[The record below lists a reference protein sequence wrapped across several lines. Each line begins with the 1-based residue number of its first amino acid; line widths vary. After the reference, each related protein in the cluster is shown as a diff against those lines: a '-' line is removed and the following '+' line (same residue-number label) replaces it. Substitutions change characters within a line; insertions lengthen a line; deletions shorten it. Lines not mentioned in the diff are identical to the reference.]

1 MTGGLPTLKMGRPES
16 RAINRRYQ
24 LMIGQTL
31 SHYRVV
37 EKLGGGG
44 MGVVYKAEDTRLRR
58 FVALKFL
65 PDDVAKDPQALSR
78 FRREA
83 QAASALNHPNICTI
97 YDIGEESGQAF
108 IAMEYLEGSTLKHLI
123 EGRPL
128 KTSQLLDLG
137 IQIADALDAAHTGGI
152 VHRDI
157 KPANIFVTQRGQAK
171 VLDFGLAKLTPQSG
185 QPVDAS
191 AATIGASNVISADQL
206 TSPGTAMGTI
216 GYMSPEQA
224 RGEPLDARTDL
235 FSFGVVLYEMST
247 GQQPFS
253 GATSAVIFEAILN
266 KTPLSPAQL
275 NPGLPV
281 QMGAILGK
289 ALEKDRDLRCQSA
302 AELRADLK
310 RLKRDSDSSRAGASG
325 VVAVVPSEVNSKE
338 KKSGS
343 DSETAPKRGRLFPI
357 FVACGFLLTLAI
369 GLFLGKRIWESS
381 AVSAPLYHEITFRR
395 GEIRSARFAP
405 DGQTILYSAAWQG
418 NPVETFSARQGMVE
432 SRSLGLG
439 RAELLAISSK
449 GEMALSL
456 GSHPVGT
463 WINVGTLARAPLAG
477 GAPRPVLENIEWADW
492 SPDGSNLAVV
502 RNVAGRDRLEYPVGK
517 ILYETSGGWIS
528 YPRVS
533 PKGDFVAFMDHPN
546 QGDDG
551 GSVAIVDLS
560 GKKTELTRQW
570 YGTQGLA
577 WLPDGKEIWFTAS
590 ELGLFH
596 YITAV
601 NLSGKQRLVTRV
613 PGSLVMFDIWRDGRV
628 LLARA
633 DRRREVMA
641 LSEGAPKER
650 DLSWLDYS
658 YPADLSADGKTLLFD
673 EEGIGGGVQYGDV
686 QDLTYAVYIRATD
699 GTPAIRLGEGG
710 ATALSPDQKWVITAT
725 PTSPEQLR
733 LLPTGAGDTQ
743 SLTNDSINH
752 QWVRWFPDGKRFV
765 FGGNEPSHGV
775 RLYAQD
781 TSGGKPQAI
790 SPEGV
795 DAQAFAVSPDGLSVV
810 GIGPDQ
816 KGYIF
821 SPSGADPKLVN
832 GMEPGDIPINWSQDS
847 HSIYLY
853 RSGEVPAKVY
863 RLDLATGKRV
873 VWKEIAPLDPT
884 GVSTI
889 GPILI
894 TPDGKTYVYGFHRTL
909 GDLYLVEGLK

>member
-1 MTGGLPTLKMGRPES
+1 
-16 RAINRRYQ
+16 
-24 LMIGQTL
+24 MIGQTI
-31 SHYRVV
+31 SHYRIV

-44 MGVVYKAEDTRLRR
+44 MGVVYKAEDTRLHR

-65 PDDVAKDPQALSR
+65 PDDVARDPQALSR
-78 FRREA
+78 FQREA

-97 YDIGEESGQAF
+97 YDIGQENGLAF
-108 IAMEYLEGSTLKHLI
+108 IAMEYLDGTTLKHMV

-128 KTSQLLDLG
+128 KTAQLLELG
-137 IQIADALDAAHTGGI
+137 IQISDALDAAHSGGI

-171 VLDFGLAKLTPQSG
+171 ILDFGLAKLTPQGSHA
-185 QPVDAS
+185 VDGS
-191 AATIGASNVISADQL
+191 AATVGTPTAVSPDQL
-206 TSPGTAMGTI
+206 TTPGTAMGTI

-224 RGEPLDARTDL
+224 RGEALDQRTDL
-235 FSFGVVLYEMST
+235 FSFGVVLYEMAT
-247 GQQPFS
+247 GKQPFS
-253 GATSAVIFEAILN
+253 GATSAIIFEAILN
-266 KTPLSPAQL
+266 KIPPPPIHL
-275 NPGLPV
+275 NPGLPP
-281 QMGAILGK
+281 QIEIILNK
-289 ALEKDRDLRCQSA
+289 ALEKDRELRCQSA
-302 AELRADLK
+302 AEIRADLK
-310 RLKRDSDSSRAGASG
+310 RLKRDTDSSRAGASG
-325 VVAVVPSEVNSKE
+325 AAAVVETSGAKEAPVTAPESKR
-338 KKSGS
+338 KSG
-343 DSETAPKRGRLFPI
+343 RLLPVLI
-357 FVACGFLLTLAI
+357 SCVFLIALAI
-369 GLFLGKRIWESS
+369 GLVLGKHLWGSS
-381 AVSAPLYHEITFRR
+381 AASAPLYHEITFRR

-439 RAELLAISSK
+439 RAELLAISST

-477 GAPRPVLENIEWADW
+477 GAPRPVLEDVEWADW
-492 SPDGSNLAVV
+492 ASDGNSLAVV
-502 RNVAGRDRLEYPVGK
+502 RNVGGRDRLEFPIGK
-517 ILYETSGGWIS
+517 VLYETSGGWIS

-533 PKGDFVAFMDHPN
+533 PKGDLVAFMDHPN

-551 GSVAIVDLS
+551 GSIAVVDVS
-560 GKKTELTRQW
+560 GHKTELTREW

-577 WLPDGKEIWFTAS
+577 WSPDGREVWFTAS

-601 NLSGKQRLVTRV
+601 TLSGKQRLVTRV

-641 LSEGAPKER
+641 LSDGATKER

-686 QDLTYAVYIRATD
+686 QDLTYAVYIRSTD

-710 ATALSPDQKWVITAT
+710 AAALSPDQKWVIIAT
-725 PTSPEQLR
+725 PSSPQQLR
-733 LLPTGAGDTQ
+733 LLPTGAGETQ

-752 QWVRWFPDGKRFV
+752 QWARWFPDGKRFV
-765 FGGNEPSHGV
+765 FSGNESGKGV
-775 RLYAQD
+775 RLYTQD
-781 TSGGKPQAI
+781 VSGGKPKPI

-795 DAQAFAVSPDGLSVV
+795 DAQAFAISPDGQSVV

-816 KGYIF
+816 KGYF
-821 SPSGADPKLVN
+821 YPASGGDPRIVN
-832 GMEPGDIPINWSQDS
+832 GMEPGDIPINWSQDAR
-847 HSIYLY
+847 SIYLY
-853 RSGEVPAKVY
+853 RTGEVPAKVY
-863 RLDLATGKRV
+863 RLELATGKKT
-873 VWKEIAPLDPT
+873 VWKQIAPLDPT

-889 GPILI
+889 GPILM

>member
-1 MTGGLPTLKMGRPES
+1 
-16 RAINRRYQ
+16 
-24 LMIGQTL
+24 MIGQTI
-31 SHYRVV
+31 SHYRIV

-44 MGVVYKAEDTRLRR
+44 MGVVYKAEDTRLHR

-65 PDDVAKDPQALSR
+65 PDDVARDPQALSR
-78 FRREA
+78 FQREA

-97 YDIGEESGQAF
+97 YDIGQENGQAF
-108 IAMEYLEGSTLKHLI
+108 IAMEYLDGTTLKHMI

-128 KTSQLLDLG
+128 KTAQLLELG
-137 IQIADALDAAHTGGI
+137 IQISDALDAAHSGGI
-152 VHRDI
+152 VHRDV

-171 VLDFGLAKLTPQSG
+171 VLDFGLAKLTPQANHI
-185 QPVDAS
+185 VDGS
-191 AATIGASNVISADQL
+191 VATLGAPTAVSPDQL
-206 TSPGTAMGTI
+206 TTPGTAMGTI

-224 RGEPLDARTDL
+224 RGEALDQRTDL
-235 FSFGVVLYEMST
+235 FSFGVVLYEMAT
-247 GQQPFS
+247 GKQPFS

-266 KTPLSPAQL
+266 KMPPPPIQL
-275 NPGLPV
+275 NPGLPP
-281 QMGAILGK
+281 QIEIILNK
-289 ALEKDRDLRCQSA
+289 ALEKDRELRCQSA
-302 AELRADLK
+302 AEIRADLK
-310 RLKRDSDSSRAGASG
+310 RLKRDTDSSRVGASG
-325 VVAVVPSEVNSKE
+325 AAAVVETSGAKE
-338 KKSGS
+338 APVTAPERKRKSG
-343 DSETAPKRGRLFPI
+343 RLLAVLI
-357 FVACGFLLTLAI
+357 SCGFLIALAI
-369 GLFLGKRIWESS
+369 GLVLGKHLWGSS
-381 AVSAPLYHEITFRR
+381 AASAPLYHEITFRR

-439 RAELLAISSK
+439 RAELLAISST

-477 GAPRPVLENIEWADW
+477 GAPRPVLEDVEWADW
-492 SPDGSNLAVV
+492 APDGNSLAVV
-502 RNVAGRDRLEYPVGK
+502 RNVGGRDRLEYPIGK
-517 ILYETSGGWIS
+517 VLYETSGGWIS

-533 PKGDFVAFMDHPN
+533 PKGDLVAFMDHPN

-551 GSVAIVDLS
+551 GSVAVVDVS
-560 GKKTELTRQW
+560 GHKSELTREW

-577 WLPDGKEIWFTAS
+577 WSPDGQEVWFTAS

-601 NLSGKQRLVTRV
+601 SLSGKQRLVTRV
-613 PGSLVMFDIWRDGRV
+613 PGSLEVFDIWRDGRV

-641 LSEGAPKER
+641 LYEGQTKER

-673 EEGIGGGVQYGDV
+673 EEGIGGGVQYGNA
-686 QDLTYAVYIRATD
+686 QELTYAVYIRNTD

-710 ATALSPDQKWVITAT
+710 ATALSPDQKWAIVQT
-725 PTSPEQLR
+725 PSSPEQLR
-733 LLPTGAGDTQ
+733 LLPTGAGETQ

-752 QWVRWFPDGKRFV
+752 QWARWFPDGKRFV
-765 FGGNEPSHGV
+765 FSGNEPGRGV
-775 RLYAQD
+775 RLYTQD
-781 TSGGKPQAI
+781 VSGGKPKAI

-795 DAQAFAVSPDGLSVV
+795 DAVAFAISPDGQLVV

-816 KGYIF
+816 KGYLF
-821 SPSGADPKLVN
+821 SSAGGDPRIVN
-832 GMEPGDIPINWSQDS
+832 GMEPGDIPINWSQDA

-863 RLDLATGKRV
+863 RLELATGKKT
-873 VWKEIAPLDPT
+873 VWKQIAPLDPT

-889 GPILI
+889 GPILM

>member
-1 MTGGLPTLKMGRPES
+1 L
-16 RAINRRYQ
+16 
-24 LMIGQTL
+24 IGQTI
-31 SHYRVV
+31 SHYRVLQ
-37 EKLGGGG
+37 KLGGGG
-44 MGVVYKAEDTRLRR
+44 MGVVYKAEDTRLHR

-78 FRREA
+78 FQREA

-97 YDIGEESGQAF
+97 YDIGTESGQAF
-108 IAMEYLEGSTLKHLI
+108 IAMEYLEGTTLKHLI

-128 KTSQLLDLG
+128 KTGQLLDLS
-137 IQIADALDAAHTGGI
+137 IQISDALESAHSGGI

-171 VLDFGLAKLTPQSG
+171 ILDFGLAKLTPQANHV
-185 QPVDAS
+185 VDGS
-191 AATIGASNVISADQL
+191 AATVGSPTAVSPDQL
-206 TSPGTAMGTI
+206 TTPGTAMGTI

-235 FSFGVVLYEMST
+235 FSFGVVLYEMAT
-247 GQQPFS
+247 GHQPFS

-266 KTPLSPAQL
+266 KTPAPPVQL
-275 NPGLPV
+275 NPGLPA
-281 QMGAILGK
+281 QIEIILSK
-289 ALEKDRDLRCQSA
+289 ALEKDRDMRCQSA
-302 AELRADLK
+302 AEIRADLK
-310 RLKRDSDSSRAGASG
+310 RLKRDTDSSRSAVSG
-325 VVAVVPSEVNSKE
+325 VVPLAPAPDARETRASAQPSAGKRNRLLPVFVSCGILLGLAV
-338 KKSGS
+338 
-343 DSETAPKRGRLFPI
+343 
-357 FVACGFLLTLAI
+357 GFLA
-369 GLFLGKRIWESS
+369 GRRVWEST
-381 AVSAPLYHEITFRR
+381 AIAAPLYHEITFRR

-439 RAELLAISSK
+439 RAELLAISST

-463 WINVGTLARAPLAG
+463 WINLGTLARAPLAG
-477 GAPRPVLENIEWADW
+477 GAPRPVLEDVEWADW
-492 SPDGSNLAVV
+492 APDGNSLAVV
-502 RNVAGRDRLEYPVGK
+502 RNVAGRDRLEYPIGK
-517 ILYETSGGWIS
+517 VLYETSGGWIS

-533 PKGDFVAFMDHPN
+533 PKGDRIAFMDHPN

-551 GSVAIVDLS
+551 GSIAVVDVS
-560 GKKTELTRQW
+560 GKKTELTREW

-577 WLPDGKEIWFTAS
+577 WSPDGNEVWFTAS

-601 NLSGKQRLVTRV
+601 TLSGKQRLVTRV
-613 PGSLVMFDIWRDGRV
+613 PGSLVIFDIWRDGRV

-633 DRRREVMA
+633 DRRREVM
-641 LSEGAPKER
+641 SMSDGAAKER

-673 EEGIGGGVQYGDV
+673 EEGIGGGVRYGDV
-686 QDLTYAVYIRATD
+686 QDLTYAVYVRNLD
-699 GTPAIRLGEGG
+699 GTPAIRLGEGS
-710 ATALSPDQKWVITAT
+710 ATALSPDQKWVIIAS
-725 PTSPEQLR
+725 PTSPQQLR
-733 LLPTGAGDTQ
+733 LLPTGAGETQ
-743 SLTNDSINH
+743 SLTSDSINH

-765 FGGNEPSHGV
+765 FAGNEPGRGV
-775 RLYAQD
+775 RLYTQD
-781 TSGGKPQAI
+781 ISGGKPAPI
-790 SPEGV
+790 SPEGI
-795 DAQAFAVSPDGLSVV
+795 DAQSFAVSPDGQSVV

-816 KGYIF
+816 KGYLF
-821 SPSGADPKLVN
+821 SASGGEPRIVN
-832 GMEPGDIPINWSQDS
+832 GMEPGDTPINWSQDGR
-847 HSIYLY
+847 SIYLY
-853 RSGEVPAKVY
+853 QTGEVPAKVY
-863 RLDLATGKRV
+863 RLELATGKKT
-873 VWKEIAPLDPT
+873 VWKQIAPLDPT

-894 TPDGKTYVYGFHRTL
+894 TPDGKSYVYGFHRTV

>member
-1 MTGGLPTLKMGRPES
+1 
-16 RAINRRYQ
+16 
-24 LMIGQTL
+24 MIGQTI
-31 SHYRVV
+31 SHYRIV

-44 MGVVYKAEDTRLRR
+44 MGVVYKAEDTRLHR

-65 PDDVAKDPQALSR
+65 PDNVSRDPQALSR
-78 FRREA
+78 FQREA

-97 YDIGEESGQAF
+97 YDVGQENGQAF
-108 IAMEYLEGSTLKHLI
+108 IAMEYLEGSTLKHMI
-123 EGRPL
+123 EGHPL
-128 KTSQLLDLG
+128 KTAQLLELG
-137 IQIADALDAAHTGGI
+137 IQISDALDSAHSGGI

-157 KPANIFVTQRGQAK
+157 KPANIFVTPRGQAK
-171 VLDFGLAKLTPQSG
+171 VLDFGLAKLTPPG
-185 QPVDAS
+185 NHLIDGS
-191 AATIGASNVISADQL
+191 AATLETPTAISPDQL
-206 TSPGTAMGTI
+206 TTPGTAMGTI

-224 RGEPLDARTDL
+224 RGETLDQRTDL
-235 FSFGVVLYEMST
+235 FSFGVVLYEMAT
-247 GQQPFS
+247 GKQPFS
-253 GATSAVIFEAILN
+253 GATSAVVFEAILN
-266 KTPLSPAQL
+266 KIPAPPMQL
-275 NPGLPV
+275 NPGLPA
-281 QMGAILGK
+281 QMEIILNK
-289 ALEKDRDLRCQSA
+289 ALEKDRELRCQSA

-310 RLKRDSDSSRAGASG
+310 RLKRDTDSFRAGIGGVAPAAGTSG
-325 VVAVVPSEVNSKE
+325 AKTIGTNEAPAIVSESRRR
-338 KKSGS
+338 S
-343 DSETAPKRGRLFPI
+343 GRLLPVLI
-357 FVACGFLLTLAI
+357 SCGFLVALAI
-369 GLFLGKRIWESS
+369 GLVAGKRLWGSS
-381 AVSAPLYHEITFRR
+381 AASAPLYHEITFRR

-439 RAELLAISSK
+439 RAELLAVSST

-477 GAPRPVLENIEWADW
+477 GAPRPVLEDVEWADW
-492 SPDGSNLAVV
+492 SPDGNSLAVV
-502 RNVAGRDRLEYPVGK
+502 RSVGGRDRIEYPIGK
-517 ILYETSGGWIS
+517 VLYETSGGWIS

-551 GSVAIVDLS
+551 GSVAIVDVS
-560 GKKTELTRQW
+560 GHKTELTREW

-577 WLPDGKEIWFTAS
+577 WSPDGQEVWFTAS

-613 PGSLVMFDIWRDGRV
+613 PGSLVVFDIWRDGRV

-641 LSEGAPKER
+641 LYAGQTKER

-673 EEGIGGGVQYGDV
+673 EEGIGGGVQYGNA
-686 QDLTYAVYIRATD
+686 QELTYAVYIRNTD

-710 ATALSPDQKWVITAT
+710 ATALSPDQKWAIVQT
-725 PTSPEQLR
+725 PSSPEQLR
-733 LLPTGAGDTQ
+733 LLPTGAGETQ

-752 QWVRWFPDGKRFV
+752 QWARWFPDGKRFV
-765 FGGNEPSHGV
+765 FSGNEPGKGV
-775 RLYAQD
+775 RLYMQD
-781 TSGGKPQAI
+781 VSGGKSKTI
-790 SPEGV
+790 SPEGI
-795 DAQAFAVSPDGLSVV
+795 DAQAFAISPDGQLIV
-810 GIGPDQ
+810 GIGSDQ
-816 KGYIF
+816 KGYLF
-821 SPSGADPKLVN
+821 SSTGADPRIVN
-832 GMEPGDIPINWSQDS
+832 GMEPGDIPINWSQDAR
-847 HSIYLY
+847 SIYLY
-853 RSGEVPAKVY
+853 RTGEVPAKVY
-863 RLDLATGKRV
+863 RLELATGKKT
-873 VWKEIAPLDPT
+873 VWKQIAPLDPT

-889 GPILI
+889 GPILM

>member
-1 MTGGLPTLKMGRPES
+1 
-16 RAINRRYQ
+16 
-24 LMIGQTL
+24 MIGRTV
-31 SHYRVV
+31 SHYRIV
-37 EKLGGGG
+37 EMLGGGG
-44 MGVVYKAEDTRLRR
+44 MGVVYKAEDTRLHR

-65 PDDVAKDPQALSR
+65 PEDVAKDAQALSR
-78 FRREA
+78 FQREA

-97 YDIGEESGQAF
+97 YDIGEQDGQAF
-108 IAMEYLEGSTLKHLI
+108 IAMEYLDGVTLKHKI

-128 KTSQLLDLG
+128 KIEQLLELG
-137 IQIADALDAAHTGGI
+137 IQIADALDAAHSGGI

-157 KPANIFVTQRGQAK
+157 KPANIFISQRGQAK
-171 VLDFGLAKLTPQSG
+171 ILDFGLAKLTPQGSRV
-185 QPVDAS
+185 VDAS
-191 AATIGASNVISADQL
+191 AGATRTAISVDQL
-206 TSPGTAMGTI
+206 TTPGTAMGTI
-216 GYMSPEQA
+216 AYMSPEQA
-224 RGEPLDARTDL
+224 RGETLDHRTDL
-235 FSFGVVLYEMST
+235 FSFGVVLYEMAT
-247 GQQPFS
+247 GRQPFF
-253 GATSAVIFEAILN
+253 GTTSAVVFEAILN
-266 KTPLSPAQL
+266 KVPTSPVQL
-275 NPGLPV
+275 NPGLPP
-281 QMGAILGK
+281 QLETILNK
-289 ALEKDRDLRCQSA
+289 TLEKDRELRCQSA

-310 RLKRDSDSSRAGASG
+310 RLKRDTDSSRAGISG
-325 VVAVVPSEVNSKE
+325 VVATSTASTE
-338 KKSGS
+338 KASAEK
-343 DSETAPKRGRLFPI
+343 APPTHLSRRRLMPALI
-357 FVACGFLLTLAI
+357 FLGFLVALAV
-369 GLFLGKRIWESS
+369 GVMAGKRLGGS
-381 AVSAPLYHEITFRR
+381 AAASAPLYHEITFRR

-439 RAELLAISSK
+439 RAELLAISSR

-477 GAPRPVLENIEWADW
+477 GAPRPVVEDVEWADW
-492 SPDGSNLAVV
+492 SPDGNSLAVV
-502 RNVAGRDRLEYPVGK
+502 RNVGGRDRLEYPIGK
-517 ILYETSGGWIS
+517 VLYETSGGWIS

-551 GSVAIVDLS
+551 GLVAVVDVS
-560 GKKTELTRQW
+560 GHKRELTREW

-577 WLPDGKEIWFTAS
+577 WSPDGNEVWFTAS

-601 NLSGKQRLVTRV
+601 DLAGKHRLVTRV
-613 PGSLVMFDIWRDGRV
+613 PGSLVIFDIWRDGRV

-633 DRRREVMA
+633 DRRREVMG
-641 LSEGAPKER
+641 LSGGAPKER

-673 EEGIGGGVQYGDV
+673 EEGIGGGVQYGDT
-686 QDLTYAVYIRATD
+686 QDLTYAVYVRNTD

-710 ATALSPDQKWVITAT
+710 ASALSPDQKWVLVVT
-725 PTSPEQLR
+725 PISPGQMR
-733 LLPTGAGDTQ
+733 LLPTGAGETQ

-752 QWVRWFPDGKRFV
+752 QWARWFPDGKRFV
-765 FGGNEPSHGV
+765 FSGNEPGRGV
-775 RLYAQD
+775 RFYIQD

-790 SPEGV
+790 SAEGV
-795 DAQAFAVSPDGLSVV
+795 EAQDFAISPDGQMVV

-821 SPSGADPKLVN
+821 PVAGGDPRIVK
-832 GMEPGDIPINWSQDS
+832 GMEAGDLPINWSQDAR
-847 HSIYLY
+847 SIFLY
-853 RSGEVPAKVY
+853 RTGEVPAKVY
-863 RLDLATGKRV
+863 RLELATGKKT

-889 GPILI
+889 GPILM

>member
-1 MTGGLPTLKMGRPES
+1 
-16 RAINRRYQ
+16 
-24 LMIGQTL
+24 MIGRTV
-31 SHYRVV
+31 SHYRIV
-37 EKLGGGG
+37 EMLGGGG
-44 MGVVYKAEDTRLRR
+44 MGVVYKAEDTRLHR

-65 PDDVAKDPQALSR
+65 PEDVAKDAQALSR
-78 FRREA
+78 FQREA

-97 YDIGEESGQAF
+97 YDIGEQDGQAF
-108 IAMEYLEGSTLKHLI
+108 IAMEYLDGVTLKHKI

-128 KTSQLLDLG
+128 KIEQLLELG
-137 IQIADALDAAHTGGI
+137 IQIADALDAAHSGGI

-157 KPANIFVTQRGQAK
+157 KPANIFVSQRGQAK
-171 VLDFGLAKLTPQSG
+171 ILDFGLAKLTPQGSRV
-185 QPVDAS
+185 VDAS
-191 AATIGASNVISADQL
+191 AGATRTAISVDQL
-206 TSPGTAMGTI
+206 TTPGTAMGTI
-216 GYMSPEQA
+216 AYMSPEQA
-224 RGEPLDARTDL
+224 RGETLDHRTDL
-235 FSFGVVLYEMST
+235 FSFGVVLYEMAT
-247 GQQPFS
+247 GRQPFS
-253 GATSAVIFEAILN
+253 GTTSAVVFEAILN
-266 KTPLSPAQL
+266 KVPTSPVQL
-275 NPGLPV
+275 NPGLPP
-281 QMGAILGK
+281 QLETILNK
-289 ALEKDRDLRCQSA
+289 TLEKDRELRCQSA

-310 RLKRDSDSSRAGASG
+310 RLKRDTDSSRAGISG
-325 VVAVVPSEVNSKE
+325 VVVTSTASAE
-338 KKSGS
+338 KASTEK
-343 DSETAPKRGRLFPI
+343 APPTHVSRRRLMPALI
-357 FVACGFLLTLAI
+357 FLGFLVALAL
-369 GLFLGKRIWESS
+369 GLMTGKRLGGS
-381 AVSAPLYHEITFRR
+381 AASSAPLYHEITFRR

-439 RAELLAISSK
+439 RAELLAISSR

-477 GAPRPVLENIEWADW
+477 GAPRPVVEDVEWADW
-492 SPDGSNLAVV
+492 APDGNSLAVV
-502 RNVAGRDRLEYPVGK
+502 RNVGGRDRLEYPIGK
-517 ILYETSGGWIS
+517 VLYETSGGWIS

-551 GSVAIVDLS
+551 GLVAVVDVS
-560 GKKTELTRQW
+560 GHKRELTREW

-577 WLPDGKEIWFTAS
+577 WSPDGNEVWFTAS

-601 NLSGKQRLVTRV
+601 DLAGKHRLVTRV
-613 PGSLVMFDIWRDGRV
+613 PGSLVIFDIWRDGRV

-633 DRRREVMA
+633 DRRREVMG
-641 LSEGAPKER
+641 LSGGAAKER

-673 EEGIGGGVQYGDV
+673 EEGIGGGVQYGDT
-686 QDLTYAVYIRATD
+686 QDLTYAVYVRNTD

-710 ATALSPDQKWVITAT
+710 ASALSPDQKWVLVVT
-725 PTSPEQLR
+725 PISPGQMR
-733 LLPTGAGDTQ
+733 LLPTGAGETQ
-743 SLTNDSINH
+743 SLTSDSINH
-752 QWVRWFPDGKRFV
+752 QWARWFPDGKRFV
-765 FGGNEPSHGV
+765 FSGNEPGRGV
-775 RLYAQD
+775 RFYMQD
-781 TSGGKPQAI
+781 ISGGKPQAI
-790 SPEGV
+790 SAEGV
-795 DAQAFAVSPDGLSVV
+795 EAQDFAISPDGQMIV

-821 SPSGADPKLVN
+821 PVAGGDPRIVK
-832 GMEPGDIPINWSQDS
+832 GMEAGDLPINWSQDAR
-847 HSIYLY
+847 SIFLY
-853 RSGEVPAKVY
+853 RTGEVPAKVY
-863 RLDLATGKRV
+863 RLDLATGKKT

-889 GPILI
+889 GPILM

>member
-1 MTGGLPTLKMGRPES
+1 
-16 RAINRRYQ
+16 
-24 LMIGQTL
+24 MIGQTI
-31 SHYRVV
+31 SHYRIV

-44 MGVVYKAEDTRLRR
+44 MGVVYKAEDTRLHR

-65 PDDVAKDPQALSR
+65 PDDVARDPQALSR
-78 FRREA
+78 FQREA

-97 YDIGEESGQAF
+97 YDIGQENGLAF
-108 IAMEYLEGSTLKHLI
+108 IAMEYLDGTTLKHMV

-128 KTSQLLDLG
+128 KTAQLLELG
-137 IQIADALDAAHTGGI
+137 IQISDALDAAHSGGI

-171 VLDFGLAKLTPQSG
+171 ILDFGLAKLTPQGSHA
-185 QPVDAS
+185 VDGS
-191 AATIGASNVISADQL
+191 AATVGTPTAVSPDQL
-206 TSPGTAMGTI
+206 TTPGTAMGTI

-224 RGEPLDARTDL
+224 RGEALDQRTDL
-235 FSFGVVLYEMST
+235 FSFGVVLYEMAT
-247 GQQPFS
+247 GKQPFS
-253 GATSAVIFEAILN
+253 GATSAIIFEAILN
-266 KTPLSPAQL
+266 KIPPPPIQL
-275 NPGLPV
+275 NPGLPP
-281 QMGAILGK
+281 QIEIILNK
-289 ALEKDRDLRCQSA
+289 ALEKDRELRCQSA
-302 AELRADLK
+302 AEIRADLK
-310 RLKRDSDSSRAGASG
+310 RLKRDTDSSRVGASG
-325 VVAVVPSEVNSKE
+325 AAAVVETSGAKEAPVTAPESKR
-338 KKSGS
+338 KSG
-343 DSETAPKRGRLFPI
+343 RLLPVLI
-357 FVACGFLLTLAI
+357 SCVFLIALAI
-369 GLFLGKRIWESS
+369 GLVLGKHLWGSS
-381 AVSAPLYHEITFRR
+381 AASAPLYHEITFRR

-439 RAELLAISSK
+439 RAELLAISST

-477 GAPRPVLENIEWADW
+477 GAPRPVLEDVEWADW
-492 SPDGSNLAVV
+492 ASDGNSLAVV
-502 RNVAGRDRLEYPVGK
+502 RNVGGRDRLEFPIGK
-517 ILYETSGGWIS
+517 VLYETSGGWIS

-533 PKGDFVAFMDHPN
+533 PKGDLVAFMDHPN

-551 GSVAIVDLS
+551 GSIAVVDVS
-560 GKKTELTRQW
+560 GHKTELTREW

-577 WLPDGKEIWFTAS
+577 WSPDGREVWFTAS

-601 NLSGKQRLVTRV
+601 TLSGKQRLVTRV

-641 LSEGAPKER
+641 QSDGATKER

-686 QDLTYAVYIRATD
+686 QDLTYAVYIRSTD

-710 ATALSPDQKWVITAT
+710 AAALSPDQKWVIIAT
-725 PTSPEQLR
+725 PSSPQQLR
-733 LLPTGAGDTQ
+733 LLPTGAGETQ

-752 QWVRWFPDGKRFV
+752 QWARWFPDGKRFV
-765 FGGNEPSHGV
+765 FSGNESGKGV
-775 RLYAQD
+775 RLYTQD
-781 TSGGKPQAI
+781 VSGGKPKPI

-795 DAQAFAVSPDGLSVV
+795 DAQAFAISPDGQSVV

-816 KGYIF
+816 KGYF
-821 SPSGADPKLVN
+821 YPASGGDPRIVN
-832 GMEPGDIPINWSQDS
+832 GMEPGDIPINWSQDAR
-847 HSIYLY
+847 SIYLY
-853 RSGEVPAKVY
+853 RTGEVPAKVY
-863 RLDLATGKRV
+863 RLELATGKKT
-873 VWKEIAPLDPT
+873 VWKQIAPLDPT

-889 GPILI
+889 GPILM

>member
-1 MTGGLPTLKMGRPES
+1 
-16 RAINRRYQ
+16 
-24 LMIGQTL
+24 MIGTTI
-31 SHYRVV
+31 SHYRIV
-37 EKLGGGG
+37 EMLGGGG
-44 MGVVYKAEDTRLRR
+44 MGVVYKAEDTRLHR

-65 PDDVAKDPQALSR
+65 PEDVAKDGQALSR
-78 FRREA
+78 FQREA

-97 YDIGEESGQAF
+97 YDIGEQDGQAF
-108 IAMEYLEGSTLKHLI
+108 IAMEYLDGMTLKHKI

-128 KTSQLLDLG
+128 KIEQLLELG
-137 IQIADALDAAHTGGI
+137 IQITDALDAAHSSGI

-157 KPANIFVTQRGQAK
+157 KPANIFLTQRGQAK
-171 VLDFGLAKLTPQSG
+171 ILDFGLAKLTPQGSRV
-185 QPVDAS
+185 VDAS
-191 AATIGASNVISADQL
+191 AGATRTAISVDQL
-206 TSPGTAMGTI
+206 TTPGTAMGTI
-216 GYMSPEQA
+216 SYMSPEQA
-224 RGEPLDARTDL
+224 RGETLDHRTDL
-235 FSFGVVLYEMST
+235 FSFGVVLYEMAT
-247 GQQPFS
+247 GRQPFL
-253 GATSAVIFEAILN
+253 GTTSAVVFEAILN
-266 KTPLSPAQL
+266 KAPTSPVQL
-275 NPGLPV
+275 NPGLPP
-281 QMGAILGK
+281 QLEIILNK
-289 ALEKDRDLRCQSA
+289 TLEKDRELRCQSA

-310 RLKRDSDSSRAGASG
+310 RLKRDADSSRAGISG
-325 VVAVVPSEVNSKE
+325 VVSTVAANVEKASGEKEDSVPVRRRS
-338 KKSGS
+338 
-343 DSETAPKRGRLFPI
+343 RLLP
-357 FVACGFLLTLAI
+357 VMVCLGFLIALAV
-369 GLFLGKRIWESS
+369 GLMAGKRLWGSS
-381 AVSAPLYHEITFRR
+381 AASAPLYHEITFRR

-477 GAPRPVLENIEWADW
+477 GAPRPIVEDVEWADW
-492 SPDGSNLAVV
+492 SPDGNSLAVV
-502 RNVAGRDRLEYPVGK
+502 RNVGGRDRLEYPIGK
-517 ILYETSGGWIS
+517 VLYETSGGWIS

-551 GSVAIVDLS
+551 GQVAVVDVS
-560 GKKTELTRQW
+560 GHKRELTREW

-577 WLPDGKEIWFTAS
+577 WSPDGKEVWFTAS

-601 NLSGKQRLVTRV
+601 DLSGKHRLVTRV
-613 PGSLVMFDIWRDGRV
+613 PGSLVIFDIWRDGRV

-633 DRRREVMA
+633 DRRREVMG
-641 LSEGAPKER
+641 LSGGAAKER

-673 EEGIGGGVQYGDV
+673 EEGIGGGVQYGDT
-686 QDLTYAVYIRATD
+686 QDLTYAVYVRNTD

-710 ATALSPDQKWVITAT
+710 ASALSPDQKWVLVVT
-725 PTSPEQLR
+725 PISPGQMR
-733 LLPTGAGDTQ
+733 LLPTGAGETQ
-743 SLTNDSINH
+743 SLTSDSINH
-752 QWVRWFPDGKRFV
+752 QWARWFPDGKRFV
-765 FGGNEPSHGV
+765 FSGNEPGRGV
-775 RLYAQD
+775 RFYMQD
-781 TSGGKPQAI
+781 ISGGKPQAL
-790 SPEGV
+790 SSEGV
-795 DAQAFAVSPDGLSVV
+795 EAQDFAISPDGQMVV

-821 SPSGADPKLVN
+821 PVSGGDPRIVK
-832 GMEPGDIPINWSQDS
+832 GMEAGDLPINWSQDAR
-847 HSIYLY
+847 SIFLY
-853 RSGEVPAKVY
+853 RTGEVPAKVY
-863 RLDLATGKRV
+863 RLELATGKKT

-889 GPILI
+889 GPILM

>member
-1 MTGGLPTLKMGRPES
+1 LFDLDKQADATR
-16 RAINRRYQ
+16 I
-24 LMIGQTL
+24 MIGRTI
-31 SHYRVV
+31 SHYRIV
-37 EKLGGGG
+37 EMLGGGG
-44 MGVVYKAEDTRLRR
+44 MGVVYKAEDTRLHR

-65 PDDVAKDPQALSR
+65 PEDVAKDAQSLSR
-78 FRREA
+78 FQREA

-97 YDIGEESGQAF
+97 YDIGEQDGQAF
-108 IAMEYLEGSTLKHLI
+108 IAMEYLDGVTLKHKI

-128 KTSQLLDLG
+128 KIEQLLELG

-157 KPANIFVTQRGQAK
+157 KPANIFISQRGQAK
-171 VLDFGLAKLTPQSG
+171 ILDFGLAKLTPQGSRM
-185 QPVDAS
+185 VDAS
-191 AATIGASNVISADQL
+191 AGATRTAISVDQL
-206 TSPGTAMGTI
+206 TTPGTAMGTI
-216 GYMSPEQA
+216 AYMSPEQA
-224 RGEPLDARTDL
+224 RGETLDHRTDL
-235 FSFGVVLYEMST
+235 FSFGVVLYEMAT
-247 GQQPFS
+247 GRQPFF
-253 GATSAVIFEAILN
+253 GTTSAVVFEAILN
-266 KTPLSPAQL
+266 KVPTSPVQL
-275 NPGLPV
+275 NSGLPS
-281 QMGAILGK
+281 QLEIILNK
-289 ALEKDRDLRCQSA
+289 TLEKDRELRCQSA

-310 RLKRDSDSSRAGASG
+310 RLKRDTDSSRAGISG
-325 VVAVVPSEVNSKE
+325 VVATSTASAE
-338 KKSGS
+338 KASIEK
-343 DSETAPKRGRLFPI
+343 APPTQVGHRRFMPALI
-357 FVACGFLLTLAI
+357 SLGFLVALAV
-369 GLFLGKRIWESS
+369 GLMAGKRLGGSS
-381 AVSAPLYHEITFRR
+381 VASAPLYHEITFRR

-439 RAELLAISSK
+439 RAELLAISSR

-463 WINVGTLARAPLAG
+463 WINLGTLARAPLAG
-477 GAPRPVLENIEWADW
+477 GAPRPIVEDVEWADW
-492 SPDGSNLAVV
+492 SPDGNSLAVV
-502 RNVAGRDRLEYPVGK
+502 RNVGGRDRLEYPIGK
-517 ILYETSGGWIS
+517 VLYETSGGWIS

-551 GSVAIVDLS
+551 GLVAVVDVS
-560 GKKTELTRQW
+560 GHKRELTREW

-577 WLPDGKEIWFTAS
+577 WSPDGNEVWFTAS

-601 NLSGKQRLVTRV
+601 DLAGKHRLVTRV
-613 PGSLVMFDIWRDGRV
+613 PGSLVIFDIWRDGRV

-633 DRRREVMA
+633 DRRREVMG
-641 LSEGAPKER
+641 LSGGAPKER

-673 EEGIGGGVQYGDV
+673 EEGIGGGVQYGDT
-686 QDLTYAVYIRATD
+686 QDLTYAVYVRNTD

-710 ATALSPDQKWVITAT
+710 ASALSPDQKWVLVVT
-725 PTSPEQLR
+725 PISPGQMR
-733 LLPTGAGDTQ
+733 LLPTGAGETQ
-743 SLTNDSINH
+743 SLTSDSINH
-752 QWVRWFPDGKRFV
+752 QWARWFPDGKRFV
-765 FGGNEPSHGV
+765 FSGNEPGRGV
-775 RLYAQD
+775 RFYMQD
-781 TSGGKPQAI
+781 ISGGKPQAI
-790 SPEGV
+790 SAEGV
-795 DAQAFAVSPDGLSVV
+795 EAQDFAISPDGQMVV

-821 SPSGADPKLVN
+821 PVAGGDPRIVK
-832 GMEPGDIPINWSQDS
+832 GMEAGDLPINWSQDAR
-847 HSIYLY
+847 SIFLY
-853 RSGEVPAKVY
+853 RTGEVPAKVY
-863 RLDLATGKRV
+863 RLELATGKKT

-889 GPILI
+889 GPILM